1 MYAGDVSLLIC
12 LIVTPRRSFLL
23 PAQANLSTLIARLK
37 PGAVAAA
44 AANLAI
50 EASGGGGGRS
60 HMRSGGLMV
69 GAARVVKPGDW

>member
-12 LIVTPRRSFLL
+12 LIVTPKRSFLL

-37 PGAVAAA
+37 PAAA